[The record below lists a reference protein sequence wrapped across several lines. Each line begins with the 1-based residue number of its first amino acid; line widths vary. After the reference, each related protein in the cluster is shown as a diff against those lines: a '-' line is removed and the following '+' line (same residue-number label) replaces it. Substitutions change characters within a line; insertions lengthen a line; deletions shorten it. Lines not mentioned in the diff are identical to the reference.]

1 MRRATPL
8 VLVLLLYGCVVPGD
22 TRPESVTAF
31 KPPAAPPAA
40 DVIGL
45 EVSLLEVPIGDHYA
59 NGELWATIDEQVVA
73 PEKRAALDDNG
84 FRVGVIGGVRPSQFD
99 DILHSPRSNP
109 KPQWVQT
116 RVGRPK
122 LVPLSPQRPVCEYR
136 IFDRDTPGP
145 TTAFDQ
151 ARCVVQVT
159 PSLAADG
166 GVKLA
171 FVPQVQ
177 HGARTVWSAP
187 LDGDG
192 ILPPAESY
200 PALGWDMT
208 LAAGEFLL
216 IGTRFERTDTLGRAC
231 FVEPDE
237 VKPVQRLLAI
247 RAVRPA
253 NQ

>member
-1 MRRATPL
+1 MRRAAPL

-31 KPPAAPPAA
+31 KPPASPAA
-40 DVIGL
+40 DVVGL

-99 DILHSPRSNP
+99 DLLRSPRSNP
-109 KPQWVQT
+109 KPQWAQT

-122 LVPLSPQRPVCEYR
+122 VLPLGPERAVCEYHV
-136 IFDRDTPGP
+136 FDRDTPGP
-145 TTAFDQ
+145 AIAFQQ

-166 GVKLA
+166 GVKLS
-171 FVPQVQ
+171 FVPQVR
-177 HGARTVWSAP
+177 HGTRPVWSGP
-187 LDGDG
+187 IEGDEV
-192 ILPPAESY
+192 LPPAESY
-200 PALGWDMT
+200 PTLGWDVT

-216 IGTRFERTDTLGRAC
+216 IGTRFERTNTLGRAC

-237 VKPVQRLLAI
+237 VKPLQRLLAI
-247 RAVRPA
+247 RAVRRE
-253 NQ
+253 